1 MTREDIYDAVSGV
14 DPDLLTEAE
23 TYHKR
28 SSGKRIWYDLAI
40 AAGVIVMAGTVWFGL
55 RLLMPKEEPQDPTL
69 TDGAEIAENEA
80 VTAGSSE
87 EKRNGAETAEHTAE
101 SPAESRKETETAEP
115 IRAVSLSCFRVG
127 EKAEALDV
135 LQQEFAS
142 FVAAEKAGT
151 LEEFAEKYPETAE
164 AFSVY
169 WPYMTSEN
177 RFNEAQL
184 FYVWLFPEQYEKT
197 GVDTLLIGVRT
208 RFQIPEKR
216 DSLNTGE
223 TVENPDYASGKKTD
237 WIYSFGFFYL
247 YDSNTGEC
255 TRMDPLRQG
264 AATTIRLLNDKTV
277 NISEQPT
284 TIDENNPEIVW
295 STQME
300 KIISFDETGYPV
312 LEENL
317 PVLKYANPAEGADGS
332 SGLDRD
338 AFEALYPMEAYE
350 DNWALL
356 DEAIVAHG
364 GIYDDSYLE
373 KDPSLDF
380 GILYSDDQ

>member
-1 MTREDIYDAVSGV
+1 MRRADIYDAVSGV

-23 TYHKR
+23 SYHKR
-28 SSGKRIWYDLAI
+28 SSQKRIWYVLAI
-40 AAGVIVMAGTVWFGL
+40 AAGVIVMAGTVWFGW
-55 RLLMPKEEPQDPTL
+55 RLLTPKEEPQDPIL
-69 TDGAEIAENEA
+69 TGSAEIAENEA
-80 VTAGSSE
+80 VTAESSVKKE
-87 EKRNGAETAEHTAE
+87 NGTETAEHTAE
-101 SPAESRKETETAEP
+101 SPEESQKEAETVEP
-115 IRAVSLSCFRVG
+115 IRAVSLSCFQAS

-135 LQQEFAS
+135 LEQEFAS
-142 FVAAEKAGT
+142 FVVAEKAGT

-164 AFSVY
+164 AFSVF
-169 WPYMTSEN
+169 WSIITSEN
-177 RFNEAQL
+177 RFLEAQL
-184 FYVWLFPEQYEKT
+184 FYVWLFPEQYKKT

-208 RFQIPEKR
+208 RFQISENR

-223 TVENPDYASGKKTD
+223 TVENPDYAPDKKTD

-255 TRMDPLRQG
+255 TRMDTLREG
-264 AATTIRLLNDKTV
+264 AATTIHILNDKTL

-284 TIDENNPEIVW
+284 TTDENNPKIVW

-300 KIISFDETGYPV
+300 KIISFDEKGYPV

-317 PVLKYANPAEGADGS
+317 PVLKYANPAEGTDAGN
-332 SGLDRD
+332 GLDRD
-338 AFEALYPMEAYE
+338 TFEALYPTEYYA
-350 DNWALL
+350 DNCALF